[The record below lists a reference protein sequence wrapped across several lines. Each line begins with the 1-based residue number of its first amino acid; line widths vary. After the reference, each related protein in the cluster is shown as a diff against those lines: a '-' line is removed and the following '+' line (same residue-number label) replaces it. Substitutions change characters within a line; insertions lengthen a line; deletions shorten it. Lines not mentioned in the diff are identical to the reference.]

1 MKMTKLKTLLLSS
14 LSAFFLAEMSQA
26 QTLQVNSPSAVP
38 ANGATS
44 GIAVSNSEFSIFT
57 PQQQTHSKSIDYS
70 VLDAI
75 LSNVVVDL
83 GPSTRIFQRRPDPE
97 LGTRIVN
104 GHTSPYR
111 LEGKRIMF
119 SFLDNDFKSGV
130 SDYRKDLQEVG
141 SKIDLTRFSR
151 DEQLAYWL
159 NLHNVAVIEQIALN
173 YPAKSPRKIKIDVNG
188 NKVDFHNAKFM
199 TVKGVSLSLRDI
211 REKIVY
217 PNWDDP
223 EIIYGFFHGDIG
235 SPSVQEYA
243 FTPDRFDFIFSSNA
257 EEFVNSLRGV
267 RETSKGISIS
277 EIYENEGRFYF
288 KDSDAA
294 LRQHLLKHANEDV
307 REILQS
313 GENFVSSRPVDVIA
327 DLAGGSRRIP
337 NLAVQS
343 SDISDNRNRNLPPGV
358 ARILRESANKYEIL
372 RRRGVV
378 GGIRNGTVTIQDI
391 ETSDQSQPVDE
402 NEEGSLIK

>member
-14 LSAFFLAEMSQA
+14 LSAFFLAEMSHA

-38 ANGATS
+38 ANGATPS
-44 GIAVSNSEFSIFT
+44 IAVSNSEFSIFT

-217 PNWDDP
+217 PNWDSP

-277 EIYENEGRFYF
+277 EIYENVGRFYF

-343 SDISDNRNRNLPPGV
+343 SDLSDNRNRNLPPGV

>member
-14 LSAFFLAEMSQA
+14 LSVFFLAEMSHA
-26 QTLQVNSPSAVP
+26 QTLQLNSPSAVP

-44 GIAVSNSEFSIFT
+44 GITVSNSEFSIFT

-97 LGTRIVN
+97 LGTRIVT

-159 NLHNVAVIEQIALN
+159 NLHNVAVIEQIALY

-217 PNWDDP
+217 PNWDSP

-343 SDISDNRNRNLPPGV
+343 SDLSDNRNRNLPPGV
-358 ARILRESANKYEIL
+358 ARILRESADKYEIL

>member
-14 LSAFFLAEMSQA
+14 LSAIFLAEMSHA
-26 QTLQVNSPSAVP
+26 QTLQLNSPSAVP

-44 GIAVSNSEFSIFT
+44 GITVSNSEFSIFT

-97 LGTRIVN
+97 LGTRIVT

-217 PNWDDP
+217 PNWDSP

-343 SDISDNRNRNLPPGV
+343 SDLSDNRNRNLPPGV

-391 ETSDQSQPVDE
+391 ETSEQSQPVDE
-402 NEEGSLIK
+402 NEEGSLTK

>member
-14 LSAFFLAEMSQA
+14 LSAIFLAEMSQA

-38 ANGATS
+38 ANGATPS
-44 GIAVSNSEFSIFT
+44 IAASNSEFSIFT

-217 PNWDDP
+217 PNWDSP